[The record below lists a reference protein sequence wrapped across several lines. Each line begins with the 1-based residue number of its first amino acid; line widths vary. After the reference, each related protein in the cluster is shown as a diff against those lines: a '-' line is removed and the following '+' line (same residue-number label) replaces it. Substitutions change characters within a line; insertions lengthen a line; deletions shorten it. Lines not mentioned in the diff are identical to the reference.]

1 MKKIHK
7 NQILLNDNGSYM
19 QQQIEIDLE
28 NEVVELKINET
39 SQKMSFANLTKFCI
53 MVCKACS
60 EANEELQ
67 KKVINN
73 LNKS

>member
-7 NQILLNDNGSYM
+7 NRILLNDNGSYM
-19 QQQIEIDLE
+19 QQQIEIDLD
-28 NEVVELKINET
+28 NELVELNVSK
-39 SQKMSFANLTKFCI
+39 KMSIEHFTKFCI

-60 EANEELQ
+60 EANEQLQ

-73 LNKS
+73 LNKN